1 MLYDDSKGRTP
12 RNQQTGREDA
22 HLVLRF
28 HTRMLCNV
36 VVRGKRYQFGNLL
49 GNNFIRGLEMILTF
63 ALHGI

>member
-1 MLYDDSKGRTP
+1 MMTAKDVRLEINK
-12 RNQQTGREDA
+12 QAREDA

-49 GNNFIRGLEMILTF
+49 GDNFIHGLEMILTF